1 MFFTEQYTEY
11 CIPSAGQSYHSFRWF
26 RNTGRREACTLQAKN
41 QYSRRLPAVG
51 GRKRPVNRLTE
62 SKKDDESLHG
72 RLGYSAVCSCSL
84 ENTGI
89 RLQESQSSMNVS
101 FHRNR
106 NDRILGTLR
115 SIWSTETLVCFSNRW
130 NLLRKNDRGMD
141 GYSLTG
147 GPMHAWRYSKRTMIS
162 SSVQAGMD
170 SFDGLSFASEEGS
183 YNSAT
188 KFVESLKTLLLT
200 SGDVLPLINMVFNNS
215 TWFRAFADP
224 AWVQ

>member
-1 MFFTEQYTEY
+1 
-11 CIPSAGQSYHSFRWF
+11 
-26 RNTGRREACTLQAKN
+26 
-41 QYSRRLPAVG
+41 
-51 GRKRPVNRLTE
+51 
-62 SKKDDESLHG
+62 
-72 RLGYSAVCSCSL
+72 
-84 ENTGI
+84 
-89 RLQESQSSMNVS
+89 
-101 FHRNR
+101 
-106 NDRILGTLR
+106 
-115 SIWSTETLVCFSNRW
+115 
-130 NLLRKNDRGMD
+130 
-141 GYSLTG
+141 
-147 GPMHAWRYSKRTMIS
+147 MIS